1 MTIAREEIF
10 GPVLSIMPFDGE
22 EEAVEIAND
31 TPYGLTNYVQS
42 QDGGRRNRLARRLR
56 SGMVEMNGQSRGA
69 GSPFGGVKASGRARE
84 GGRWGIEEFLDVK
97 SISGWAA
104 RVRVAA
110 ASSSTIDRIGIRN
123 ATLDAM
129 RRAIAGLAS
138 DLPAAD
144 LPVFVDGLDVPPGL
158 ASRCEAVVRGDSSVP
173 QIAASSIVAKTCRDR
188 LMRMLALR
196 HPNYRWE
203 KNAGYGTA
211 DHLDAL
217 ARYGPTRHHRQS
229 FRPVS
234 QLSLGL
240 EALVDAVLEDVG

>member
-1 MTIAREEIF
+1 MTGPFNPRRAGKYPIAIGCDEVGRGALC
-10 GPVLSIMPFDGE
+10 GPVVVAAVWFDPRALPKE
-22 EEAVEIAND
+22 VFSELDDSKKVTA
-31 TPYGLTNYVQS
+31 
-42 QDGGRRNRLARRLR
+42 ARRENLAER
-56 SGMVEMNGQSRGA
+56 IVG
-69 GSPFGGVKASGRARE
+69 
-84 GGRWGIEEFLDVK
+84 
-97 SISGWAA
+97 AA

-110 ASSSTIDRIGIRN
+110 ASSSTIDRVGIRN

-129 RRAIAGLAS
+129 RRAIIGLAS
-138 DLPAAD
+138 DLPASD

>member
-1 MTIAREEIF
+1 MTGPFNPRRSARYPVAIGCDEVGRGALC
-10 GPVLSIMPFDGE
+10 GPVVVAAVWFDPRALPKE
-22 EEAVEIAND
+22 LFSELDDSKKITAPRREALAQRIAA
-31 TPYGLTNYVQS
+31 V
-42 QDGGRRNRLARRLR
+42 
-56 SGMVEMNGQSRGA
+56 A
-69 GSPFGGVKASGRARE
+69 G
-84 GGRWGIEEFLDVK
+84 
-97 SISGWAA
+97 
-104 RVRVAA
+104 VRVAA
-110 ASSSTIDRIGIRN
+110 ASSLVIDRVGIRN

-129 RRAIAGLAS
+129 RRAIAGLVL
-138 DLPAAD
+138 DVPAAD

>member
-1 MTIAREEIF
+1 MTGPFNPRRAAKYPTAIGCDEVGRGALC
-10 GPVLSIMPFDGE
+10 GPVVVAAVWFDPRALPKDLFSE
-22 EEAVEIAND
+22 LDDSKKIVAA
-31 TPYGLTNYVQS
+31 
-42 QDGGRRNRLARRLR
+42 RRETLARRIL
-56 SGMVEMNGQSRGA
+56 ET
-69 GSPFGGVKASGRARE
+69 
-84 GGRWGIEEFLDVK
+84 
-97 SISGWAA
+97 A

-110 ASSSTIDRIGIRN
+110 ASSFTIDRIGIRT

-129 RRAIAGLAS
+129 RRAIAGLAL
-138 DLPAAD
+138 DVPAY
-144 LPVFVDGLDVPPGL
+144 VDGLDVPPGL

-203 KNAGYGTA
+203 RNAGYGTA

-217 ARYGPTRHHRQS
+217 ARFGPTRHHRQS
-229 FRPVS
+229 FRPVA

-240 EALVDAVLEDVG
+240 EPVVDAALEEVG

>member
-1 MTIAREEIF
+1 MTGPFNPRRSARYPVAIGCDEVGRGALC
-10 GPVLSIMPFDGE
+10 GPVVVAAVWFDPRALPKDLLSELDDSKKITAP
-22 EEAVEIAND
+22 
-31 TPYGLTNYVQS
+31 
-42 QDGGRRNRLARRLR
+42 RRESLARRIV
-56 SGMVEMNGQSRGA
+56 GGA
-69 GSPFGGVKASGRARE
+69 G
-84 GGRWGIEEFLDVK
+84 
-97 SISGWAA
+97 
-104 RVRVAA
+104 VRVAA
-110 ASSSTIDRIGIRN
+110 ASSLVIDRVGIRN

>member
-1 MTIAREEIF
+1 M
-10 GPVLSIMPFDGE
+10 
-22 EEAVEIAND
+22 
-31 TPYGLTNYVQS
+31 
-42 QDGGRRNRLARRLR
+42 
-56 SGMVEMNGQSRGA
+56 
-69 GSPFGGVKASGRARE
+69 
-84 GGRWGIEEFLDVK
+84 
-97 SISGWAA
+97 
-104 RVRVAA
+104 
-110 ASSSTIDRIGIRN
+110 
-123 ATLDAM
+123 
-129 RRAIAGLAS
+129 
-138 DLPAAD
+138 
-144 LPVFVDGLDVPPGL
+144 
-158 ASRCEAVVRGDSSVP
+158 
-173 QIAASSIVAKTCRDR
+173 AKTCRDR

>member
-1 MTIAREEIF
+1 MTGPFNPRRAGRYPVAIGCDEVGRGALC
-10 GPVLSIMPFDGE
+10 GPVVVAAVWFDPRVLPKDLFSDLDDSKKITAPRR
-22 EEAVEIAND
+22 EA
-31 TPYGLTNYVQS
+31 
-42 QDGGRRNRLARRLR
+42 LA
-56 SGMVEMNGQSRGA
+56 
-69 GSPFGGVKASGRARE
+69 ARIV
-84 GGRWGIEEFLDVK
+84 GT
-97 SISGWAA
+97 A

-110 ASSSTIDRIGIRN
+110 ASSSAIDRVGIRN

-129 RRAIAGLAS
+129 RRAIAGLAPG
-138 DLPAAD
+138 LPAPD

-158 ASRCEAVVRGDSSVP
+158 AVRCEAVVRGDSTVP

-196 HPNYRWE
+196 HPKYRWE
-203 KNAGYGTA
+203 KNAGYGTS

-240 EALVDAVLEDVG
+240 EALVDATLEDVE